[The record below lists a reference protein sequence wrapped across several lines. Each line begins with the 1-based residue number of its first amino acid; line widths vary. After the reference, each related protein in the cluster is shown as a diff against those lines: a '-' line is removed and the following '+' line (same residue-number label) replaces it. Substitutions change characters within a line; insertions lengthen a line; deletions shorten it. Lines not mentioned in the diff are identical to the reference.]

1 MTSRA
6 QLILNNKQGLD
17 IIIGIMA
24 KYPEEGLVKTRLVP
38 TLTYSQA
45 AGLYEAILLDTIGTI
60 DKLSSRF
67 KKVIFHYPENKGI
80 YFNSITDVDWLVL
93 PQSGEDLGERLMNA
107 FLEFKDNRSPVIII
121 GSDSPTLPGQY
132 LIDSISLLSDNDIV
146 LGPTEDGGFYSIAI
160 KNISKAFIDDIFKN
174 IRWSTSYA
182 LSDIV
187 KNIKIVNKKF
197 ALSGKWY
204 DIDIPGD
211 IERLTSG
218 FNSGD
223 MGNCK
228 NIRQF
233 ISKYL

>member
-1 MTSRA
+1 M
-6 QLILNNKQGLD
+6 
-17 IIIGIMA
+17 MA
-24 KYPEEGLVKTRLVP
+24 KYPKKGLVKTRLVP

-45 AGLYEAILLDTIGTI
+45 AGLYEAILLDAIGTI

-93 PQSGEDLGERLMNA
+93 PQSGKDLGERLINA
-107 FLEFKDNRSPVIII
+107 FLEFKEDRSPVIII
-121 GSDSPTLPGQY
+121 GSDSPALSGQY
-132 LIDSISLLSDNDIV
+132 LIDSIGLLSNNDIV

-160 KNISKAFIDDIFKN
+160 KNISKSFIDDIFKN

-182 LSDIV
+182 LSGIL
-187 KNIKIVNKKF
+187 KNIILSKKKF
-197 ALSGKWY
+197 ALSSKWY
-204 DIDIPGD
+204 DIDRPGD

-218 FNSGD
+218 FDSDD
-223 MGNCK
+223 MENCK
-228 NIRQF
+228 NIRQY